1 MAPKTQTAASTS
13 LVIPETT
20 NYLTIPSETEANPR
34 YKCFVRFLNTSYLN
48 GALFLNPT
56 LYVDVLEAFWR
67 SATCSTFALDDGS
80 TKIEINC
87 SIGEKAF
94 SFGADEI
101 NRALNL
107 PTAEFNAE
115 ATYEEMVEFLDFIHY
130 EDTINL
136 GKLNKKNVRREWS
149 FLFDAL

>member
-1 MAPKTQTAASTS
+1 MAPKTQTSAFSS
-13 LVIPETT
+13 LVIPETI
-20 NYLTIPSETEANPR
+20 NYLTIPSKTEANPR
-34 YKCFVRFLNTSYLN
+34 YKCFVRFLNTSYLA

-67 SATCSTFALDDGS
+67 LATCSTFALDDGS

-87 SIGEKAF
+87 TIGERAF
-94 SFGADEI
+94 SFCTEEI
-101 NRALNL
+101 NKALNL
-107 PTAEFNAE
+107 PTTEFNAE
-115 ATYEEMVEFLDFIHY
+115 ATDEEMVEFLDFIHY